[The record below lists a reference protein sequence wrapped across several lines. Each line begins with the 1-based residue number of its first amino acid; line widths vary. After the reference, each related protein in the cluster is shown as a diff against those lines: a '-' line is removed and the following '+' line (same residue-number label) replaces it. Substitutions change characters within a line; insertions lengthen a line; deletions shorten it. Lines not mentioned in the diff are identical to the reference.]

1 MSVGERIKYY
11 RVEAG
16 LSQAD
21 SDRKA
26 IVGLDFLSKLENNK
40 IPNIRMSKLLRLSK
54 ALNIS
59 LEKIA
64 G

>member
-21 SDRKA
+21 LDRKA
-26 IVGLDFLSKLENNK
+26 IVGLGFLSKLENNK

>member
-21 SDRKA
+21 LDRKS

>member
-21 SDRKA
+21 LDRKA
-26 IVGLDFLSKLENNK
+26 IVCLDFLSKLENNK

>member
-16 LSQAD
+16 LSQAAL
-21 SDRKA
+21 DRKA

>member
-21 SDRKA
+21 LDRKA

-54 ALNIS
+54 ASNIS

>member
-21 SDRKA
+21 LDREA
-26 IVGLDFLSKLENNK
+26 IIGLDFLSKLENNK

>member
-21 SDRKA
+21 LDRKA

-54 ALNIS
+54 ALNLS

>member
-16 LSQAD
+16 LSQAVL
-21 SDRKA
+21 DRKA